1 MRMALQAYGLSTVPF
16 RAFEGPA
23 GTGKT
28 YMLIESVR
36 ERAPIVL
43 GNEQRVLGLT
53 FMHGSRRRLD
63 ESFANHPELRGRA
76 HAATID
82 SFAAHLVRRWAPVAP
97 PIMDFT
103 EFDQVC
109 NACGILLERPEV
121 ARWVAAAFPIVAID
135 EAQELAPSRLRI
147 VQALSSVTELVVAAD
162 EFQCLDDQIDTGP
175 FMEWFMAGS
184 VERLNVVRRTNRQG
198 LLNAGVALRAQRPP
212 TNGSGLRICY
222 YYPAQVKFSVG
233 HALRSGTGS
242 RAVLVA
248 PGSTAW
254 ANELIPQLAAGLRS
268 AKQHVPPLPIAW
280 EMGASDEA
288 QRVAAALCGACE
300 LVTVADLVVRTSDLE
315 NAPPWVPSVL
325 QAVDLAR
332 RAHGRRE
339 WSQQDLVALC
349 ARKVNAHRA
358 YGYSPRQGIRVMSI
372 QAAKNRQFRD
382 VVILWGPGVPG
393 DADRQR
399 RLLYNAMSRA
409 EQSCTVIVRTRQ
421 LLQQSPFA

>member
-28 YMLIESVR
+28 YRLIESVR

-43 GNEQRVLGLT
+43 GDEQRVLGLT

-63 ESFANHPELRGRA
+63 ESFASHSEIRGRA

-82 SFAAHLVRRWAPVAP
+82 SFAAHLVRRWAPIAP

-109 NACGILLERPEV
+109 DACGVLLERPEV
-121 ARWVAAAFPIVAID
+121 VRWVAAAFPIVAID
-135 EAQELAPSRLRI
+135 EAQELAPCRLRI
-147 VQALSSVTELVVAAD
+147 AQALSTVTELIVAAD

-175 FMEWFMAGS
+175 FMEWFGTGNL
-184 VERLNVVRRTNRQG
+184 ERLDVVRRTNRQG
-198 LLNAGVALRAQRPP
+198 LLNAGVALRARRPP
-212 TNGSGLRICY
+212 INGAGLRICY
-222 YYPAQVKFSVG
+222 YYPAQVKFSIG
-233 HALRSGTGS
+233 HALRNGTGS

-254 ANELIPQLAAGLRS
+254 ANELIPQLAAGLQS

-280 EMGASDEA
+280 EMGASNEA
-288 QRVAAALCGACE
+288 QSVAEALCAPSE
-300 LVTVADLVVRTSDLE
+300 LVTVADLIVRASDLE
-315 NAPPWVPSVL
+315 NPPPWVPSVVK
-325 QAVDLAR
+325 AVDFAR

-339 WSQQDLVALC
+339 WSQQDLISLS

-393 DADRQR
+393 DADHQR
-399 RLLYNAMSRA
+399 RLLYNAISRA
-409 EQSCTVIVRTRQ
+409 EQSCTVIVRTQQ
-421 LLQQSPFA
+421 LLQQAPFT